1 MPKKPKES
9 ASPPSERFNMHFSLR
24 WMAREGDLEEVEM
37 EEEEENGEGTNSS
50 GIRSGVLLNSCPS
63 FQIRRGVGLPRQ
75 CGQDREKRVE
85 QSEMKRNAT
94 FGMPLVFFKSLKVE
108 IITGFPSASRPLH
121 SSPPT
126 MVLILKLLK
135 L

>member
-1 MPKKPKES
+1 MDGK
-9 ASPPSERFNMHFSLR
+9 RR
-24 WMAREGDLEEVEM
+24 
-37 EEEEENGEGTNSS
+37 
-50 GIRSGVLLNSCPS
+50 RSGGGGDGGGGGERGGDQ
-63 FQIRRGVGLPRQ
+63 FEWHQIRGAPELLSLISNQEGRGSSTAVWS
-75 CGQDREKRVE
+75 GQGKRVE

-108 IITGFPSASRPLH
+108 IITGFPSASPPLH